1 MFGIVD
7 LVGSN
12 FLCKEALLNRLVL
25 GSRQLSTFCDLKLL
39 SFLLVMMPSDVF
51 RILLSL
57 ISRSTGWTIICYSV
71 CKECR
76 D

>member
-25 GSRQLSTFCDLKLL
+25 GSRQL
-39 SFLLVMMPSDVF
+39 
-51 RILLSL
+51 
-57 ISRSTGWTIICYSV
+57 
-71 CKECR
+71 
-76 D
+76 